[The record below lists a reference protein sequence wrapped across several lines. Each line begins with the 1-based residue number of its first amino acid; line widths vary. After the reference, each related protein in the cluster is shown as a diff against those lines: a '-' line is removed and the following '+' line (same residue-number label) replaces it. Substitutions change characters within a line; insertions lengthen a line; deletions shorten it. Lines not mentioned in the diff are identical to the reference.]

1 MLAYALLP
9 ALAAQTGGDER
20 EPQKL
25 TGSGTTFLPDPAAR
39 TSDGAELVQ
48 GRRTAP
54 PTASVPDG
62 LRVNNVGALEAHDH
76 VVVAVGGAEELVL
89 TVAVHRAPPIARAG
103 GTGAQRS
110 AHWG

>member
-1 MLAYALLP
+1 MPSSPHSPPRP
-9 ALAAQTGGDER
+9 AASER

-48 GRRTAP
+48 GRHTAP

-62 LRVNNVGALEAHDH
+62 LKGNNVGALEAQDH